1 MYGSTKICH
10 LSLSYDWD
18 LQTTELW
25 EWSMLRWEAMLNW
38 IWCLSK
44 VMPYHVPYLS
54 WLLIR
59 NLESNNNVKNI
70 NVCGKGISKVSA
82 YADDVAL
89 LTSDIP
95 SIVES
100 LKTYEKFSKV
110 SGLYINLEKTE
121 IMNLIKHINGESLNG
136 EIYGSPVIINTTLS
150 SKLKLQLRSPNK
162 RALRKV

>member
-1 MYGSTKICH
+1 MVHVKVRSHAELDLMSKQGYA
-10 LSLSYDWD
+10 LSCSLF
-18 LQTTELW
+18 
-25 EWSMLRWEAMLNW
+25 
-38 IWCLSK
+38 I
-44 VMPYHVPYLS
+44 
-54 WLLIR
+54 LLMETFFR
-59 NLESNNNVKNI
+59 NPESNNNVKNI

-136 EIYGSPVIINTTLS
+136 KIVRNTRKLIPS
-150 SKLKLQLRSPNK
+150 SK
-162 RALRKV
+162 

>member
-1 MYGSTKICH
+1 MVHVKVRSHAELDLMSKQGYA
-10 LSLSYDWD
+10 LSCSLFI
-18 LQTTELW
+18 LLMET
-25 EWSMLRWEAMLNW
+25 
-38 IWCLSK
+38 
-44 VMPYHVPYLS
+44 
-54 WLLIR
+54 LIR

-100 LKTYEKFSKV
+100 LKTYKKFSKV
-110 SGLYINLEKTE
+110 SGLYINPEKTE

-136 EIYGSPVIINTTLS
+136 EIVRNTQKLIPS
-150 SKLKLQLRSPNK
+150 SK
-162 RALRKV
+162 

>member
-1 MYGSTKICH
+1 MVHVKVRSHAELDLMSKQSYA
-10 LSLSYDWD
+10 LSCSLFI
-18 LQTTELW
+18 LLMET
-25 EWSMLRWEAMLNW
+25 
-38 IWCLSK
+38 
-44 VMPYHVPYLS
+44 
-54 WLLIR
+54 LIR

-110 SGLYINLEKTE
+110 SGLYINPEKTE

-150 SKLKLQLRSPNK
+150 S
-162 RALRKV
+162 